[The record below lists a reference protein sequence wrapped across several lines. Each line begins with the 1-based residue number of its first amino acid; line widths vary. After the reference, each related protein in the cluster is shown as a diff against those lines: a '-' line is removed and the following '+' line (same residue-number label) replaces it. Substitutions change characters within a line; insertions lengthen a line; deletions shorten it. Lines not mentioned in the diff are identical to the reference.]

1 MQTTSLKSSFTIFI
15 VFFTI
20 IFVSGTGYFLRN
32 IASENITDRIMQ
44 KNMSISSLI
53 SNQIDMYLSNASE
66 AVETAAT
73 FSSESNGDLVNIK
86 NEIFRMYDN
95 FSYFDLIFF
104 MDQNGKIQF
113 SKPSN
118 EVTDINIYTH
128 RDYYIEVSKNKK
140 PYISNLFLSTILSR
154 PHFVVAAPVFSNG
167 EFIGLIGGGIPLE
180 NIKKI
185 VNTNQQNFDGNIWV
199 FDRTGSLVVD
209 PYDEDIHSIRKTS
222 DSIIKINSKEYDYT
236 YIINSAEEFTGQ
248 RQIESVDYQSSG
260 SFVKNSG
267 WLVLVEQSS
276 GSLALETEDF
286 NNRLR
291 NILFII
297 IMLSTFAGIYFSRSI
312 TNPIDKLVKD
322 VELIGSP
329 SHQINKDDDDFF
341 EEVHELRHAFYNM
354 ESRIKKQIN
363 ELEES
368 NISIRDLKRKL
379 TDVLESFTNA
389 VIVFDRDGHISFV
402 NKAVTEITGFDKE
415 TVIVE
420 NINVFCYTI
429 GLDTNFF
436 KSEHSAQNFI
446 PYEKETEIKNYRS
459 KIVPVH
465 LSISELNTENFI
477 DPGFIMIL
485 RDLSK
490 VKFLEEELKKE
501 DRIRTLGQLSAS
513 IIHDIGNPLAGIS
526 NLLEVLKEEYMDES
540 TKNEVIGILEKEVGD
555 LNKMVIQF
563 LDFTKNKGIDKNHIN
578 ILDIIDEIV
587 SLFKIEAKNKNIK
600 VNIDM
605 PENPVMLTLN
615 RTEIKQALLNIYKN
629 ALNAAGDIG
638 TVDVLVKSGSEVIII
653 IEDDGTGIKKE
664 DMKRIFDP
672 FFTTSDS
679 GSGLGLSIAYK
690 SIKENGGTISLDSI
704 YGKGTK
710 FTIIFPGEHILKA

>member
-44 KNMSISSLI
+44 KNMTISSLV
-53 SNQIDMYLSNASE
+53 SNQIDMYLDNASE

-113 SKPSN
+113 SKPAN
-118 EVTDINIYTH
+118 EVTAINVYTH
-128 RDYYIEVSKNKK
+128 RDYYIEVSKNKE

-180 NIKKI
+180 NIKEI
-185 VNTNQQNFDGNIWV
+185 VDTNQQNFDGNIWV
-199 FDRTGSLVVD
+199 FDKAGSLVVD
-209 PYDEDIHSIRKTS
+209 PYAEDIHTIRKTF
-222 DSIIKINSKEYDYT
+222 DSVIKIDSKEYDYID
-236 YIINSAEEFTGQ
+236 IINSSQGFSGK
-248 RQIESVDYQSSG
+248 RQIGSVDYHSSG
-260 SFVKNSG
+260 SFVQNSR
-267 WLVLVEQSS
+267 WLVLVEQSA
-276 GSLALETEDF
+276 GSVALETENF

-297 IMLSTFAGIYFSRSI
+297 IMLSTFAGIFFSRSI
-312 TNPIDKLVKD
+312 TKPIDKLVRD
-322 VELIGSP
+322 VELIGSS
-329 SHQINKDDDDFF
+329 SHHIDKDDDDFF
-341 EEVHELRHAFYNM
+341 EEVQELRHAFYNM

-368 NISIRDLKRKL
+368 NLSIRNLKRRL
-379 TDVLESFTNA
+379 SDVLESFTNA
-389 VIVFDRDGHISFV
+389 VIVFDSEGNISFV
-402 NKAVTEITGFDKE
+402 NKAVSKITGFDKD

-429 GLDTNFF
+429 GLDINLF
-436 KSEHSAQNFI
+436 KNSSYPNEFI
-446 PYEKETEIKNYRS
+446 QKEKETEIKNNKS
-459 KIVPVH
+459 KTIPVQV
-465 LSISELNTENFI
+465 SVSELNTENFTN
-477 DPGFIMIL
+477 PGFIMII
-485 RDLSK
+485 RDLTQ
-490 VKFLEEELKKE
+490 VKYFEEELKKE

-526 NLLEVLKEEYMDES
+526 NLLEVLKEEYVDEN

-563 LDFTKNKGIDKNHIN
+563 LDFTKNKGIDKKQVN

-587 SLFKIEAKNKNIK
+587 NLFKIETKNKGIK
-600 VNIDM
+600 VNTDM
-605 PENPVMLTLN
+605 PTEPVLLTLN
-615 RTEIKQALLNIYKN
+615 RTEIKQALINIYKN
-629 ALNAAGDIG
+629 ALNAEGIR
-638 TVDVLVKSGSEVIII
+638 TVDISVNADKNVIIV
-653 IEDDGTGIKKE
+653 IEDNGCGIKKE

-672 FFTTSDS
+672 FFTTSES
-679 GSGLGLSIAYK
+679 GNGLGLSIAYK
-690 SIKENGGTISLDSI
+690 SIKDNGGNIGLESI

-710 FTIIFPGEHILKA
+710 FTISFPAEDVYIG